1 MKIAVV
7 SYSGSGKS
15 TLARRLGEKYGAPVL
30 HLDSVH
36 WLPGWRER
44 PDAEERAM
52 AEAFLESHTDWV
64 IDGNYSALFYDR
76 RMAEADQIVQMLF
89 PRLVSLYR
97 VVKRYRRFAGRTRPD
112 LPGDCPEKLDGEF
125 IRWVLWDGRRKKA
138 RDRYRRIRE
147 QYPEKTVVLRSQR
160 QIDDFLS
167 NQ

>member
-1 MKIAVV
+1 
-7 SYSGSGKS
+7 
-15 TLARRLGEKYGAPVL
+15 
-30 HLDSVH
+30 
-36 WLPGWRER
+36 
-44 PDAEERAM
+44 M

-125 IRWVLWDGRRKKA
+125 IRWILWDGRRKKA